1 MININNFKSIFSLLF
16 IFFITAS
23 FSQTVN
29 LGILTSFEA
38 YTGSGG
44 IANGAGA
51 TINGDV
57 GTHLGIISGF
67 VSPPCIGNTYNA
79 NAVTDQARKDLLRLY
94 IHLNDLFVNFPDTH
108 APAFGAGET
117 ITPGVYF
124 ISSAGSIGGALTLD
138 GGGNPDAFF
147 VIQFNGAMTVG
158 ASASV
163 TLTNG
168 TKSCNVFWIA
178 NGAISVAADATV
190 KGTLFSKVGAVGLGA
205 GTVLEGRM
213 LTMAGAITTGVGA
226 VASPPIGVST
236 IPIFCEASCS
246 PAPSVAVLGVISDFA
261 LFTNLGAVANTGISG
276 INGKI
281 GSDGGATSGYSNG
294 IHIGTE
300 YTADALTV
308 QAKIDLENAY
318 TALMALPNTELSHAP
333 AFGLGETLTAGVYY
347 INGAGSLGGT
357 ITLDGQNN
365 PDAIFVFKFAGAFN
379 IAALSKIIL
388 TNETRRCNVFWIGG
402 AGVATGAV
410 NIGAASHVKG
420 NFISHG
426 GACNSGAGIFLSG
439 RQLSTAG
446 AVNSDTGIIYTNPE
460 CVTSQSLLVS
470 LSAPIS
476 GGDQTVCSDG
486 TTTQTLTATAT
497 TNEGTVTWFDAA
509 TAGNVV
515 SSPIQVGAGS
525 KTYYAETFNGIYS
538 SATRTAITLTI
549 DLTTTTDGGI
559 TWSNGLPS
567 GQAVVFDGATG
578 TISGDLASCSIRL
591 KNNAVIT
598 VLSGFDVTLN
608 GKLTVDEGS
617 TFILENNANLIQ
629 NTTIA
634 NSGTIIVKRNSSA
647 LKRLDYTLW
656 SSPVIGQ
663 GIYSFS
669 PFTLPTRFYV
679 YDTSTNLYDTSLA
692 FNLSGLQYPSPLVA
706 PNGINGTDTNNISF
720 ATAKGYLIRMPYNH
734 PTVATVWNSSFTGT
748 PNNGTIAFPM
758 TTGYN
763 AVGNPYP
770 SRINVHNFIDSNP
783 NITGSLYFWRKT
795 NDTYATSYAT
805 LTKMAYVANGAAGG
819 DTGIGFFDF
828 GDEANSVIN
837 IGQGFIV
844 NATSNSNLN
853 FTNSMRRSL
862 NADQFFKTNSTQTS
876 TNNGL
881 YWLNLTNSAGIY
893 SQMAVGYSS
902 QGTLADDRGIDG
914 KNINQEFYLTS
925 LIGAVE
931 YSIQGRPD
939 FQNDDLVPLS
949 YKAAAAGSFTI
960 SLDHTAGAFT
970 GGLNS
975 IYLKDNMTS
984 FLHNLNNGAYTFTS
998 AMGTFNNRFEIVYQ
1012 MELGIDKPDFNTN
1025 NVIIYNQNN
1034 ELVVK
1039 TNNIIMYSIRV
1050 FDIKGQMLQEIKNI
1064 NASQIKI
1071 NGGLSDQVLLVQI
1084 TSDQGI
1090 TITKKV
1096 LF

>member
-1 MININNFKSIFSLLF
+1 MKNINNFKSIFSLLF
-16 IFFITAS
+16 IFFFSAS

-67 VSPPCIGNTYNA
+67 VSPPYTGNTYNA
-79 NAVTDQARKDLLRLY
+79 NAITDQARKDLLRLY

-124 ISSAGSIGGALTLD
+124 LSGAGSIGGSLTLD

-178 NGAISVAADATV
+178 NGAISVAANATV

-205 GTVLEGRM
+205 GTILEGRM

-226 VASPPIGVST
+226 VANPPIGVST

-281 GSDGGATSGYSNG
+281 GSDGAISGYTNG

-300 YTADALTV
+300 HTADALTA
-308 QAKIDLENAY
+308 QAEIDLDNAY
-318 TALMALPNTELSHAP
+318 TALMALPNTILSHVP
-333 AFGLGETLTAGVYY
+333 AFGLGETLTAGVYF
-347 INGAGSLGGT
+347 INGAGSLAGT

-426 GACNSGAGIFLSG
+426 GACNSGAGVFLSG
-439 RQLSTAG
+439 RQLSTGG
-446 AVNSDTGIIYTNPE
+446 AVNSDTGIIYTTPE
-460 CVTSQSLLVS
+460 CITSQSLLIS

-497 TNEGTVTWFDAA
+497 TDEGTVTWFDAA
-509 TAGNVV
+509 TSGTVV

-525 KTYYAETFNGIYS
+525 KTYYAETFNGTSI
-538 SATRTAITLTI
+538 SASRTAITLTI

-559 TWSNGLPS
+559 TWSNGIPS

-598 VLSGFDVTLN
+598 VLSGIDVTLN
-608 GKLTVDEGS
+608 GKLVVDEGS

-634 NSGTIIVKRNSSA
+634 NSGTIIVKRNSSL

-656 SSPVIGQ
+656 SSPVAGQ
-663 GIYSFS
+663 GIYAFS

-679 YDTSTNLYDTSLA
+679 YDTSTNLYTSLE

-706 PNGINGTDTNNISF
+706 PTGVNGTDTTNIPF

-734 PTVATVWNSSFTGT
+734 PTVATAWNGSFTGV
-748 PNNGTIAFPM
+748 PNNGDITFPLQ
-758 TTGYN
+758 TGYN

-783 NITGSLYFWRKT
+783 NITGTLYFWRKT
-795 NDTYATSYAT
+795 NDYTATSHAT

-828 GDEANSVIN
+828 GDEANSVVN

-844 NATSNSNLN
+844 LATSDSNLN
-853 FTNSMRRSL
+853 FTNALRRNL
-862 NADQFFKTNSTQTS
+862 NENQFFKTSSVTT
-876 TNNGL
+876 TNTGL
-881 YWLNLTNSAGIY
+881 YWLNLTKSDGIY
-893 SQMAVGYSS
+893 SQMAVGYSA
-902 QGTLADDRGIDG
+902 QGTLEVDRGIDG
-914 KNINQEFYLTS
+914 KNINNEFYLTS
-925 LIGAVE
+925 LIGTDD

-939 FQNDDLVPLS
+939 FQANDIVPLS
-949 YKAAAAGSFTI
+949 YKTTAAGNYTI
-960 SLDHTAGAFT
+960 SIDHTAGLFSDSQ
-970 GGLNS
+970 S
-975 IYLKDNMTS
+975 IYLKDNVYATVQDLKVGS
-984 FLHNLNNGAYTFTS
+984 YTFAS
-998 AMGTFNNRFEIVYQ
+998 QAGTFNNRFEIVYTNSLAVGSVSPFGNQ
-1012 MELGIDKPDFNTN
+1012 VKAYKNNGNLIISSSALALDSVKIFDISGRLLTAQKGI
-1025 NVIIYNQNN
+1025 N
-1034 ELVVK
+1034 EL
-1039 TNNIIMYSIRV
+1039 
-1050 FDIKGQMLQEIKNI
+1050 QMNLTGLR
-1064 NASQIKI
+1064 S
-1071 NGGLSDQVLLVQI
+1071 NGLLLVEI
-1084 TSDQGI
+1084 TSETGS
-1090 TITKKV
+1090 TCVKKV
-1096 LF
+1096 IW